1 MTKRT
6 KATLWRIALLMVA
19 VALIIVG
26 GIHERGY
33 YWPASEILLI
43 PLGIG
48 WIAFRRKE
56 TAK

>member
-1 MTKRT
+1 MAKRN
-6 KATLWRIALLMVA
+6 KDTLLQIALLA
-19 VALIIVG
+19 VLTVLIIVG

-33 YWPASEILLI
+33 YWPASEILLL

>member
-1 MTKRT
+1 MKKQT

-19 VALIIVG
+19 VALIIIC

>member
-1 MTKRT
+1 MTKRN
-6 KATLWRIALLMVA
+6 KDTLLQIALLA
-19 VALIIVG
+19 ALTALIIVG
-26 GIHERGY
+26 GINERGY